1 LDFRQNSKCT
11 IEEADSSMKKPIVIK
26 LIVVIVIFLCA
37 LYIDLPHQNGLRI
50 GNFTR
55 SGDLYLGLDLQ
66 GGMQVLLEADVEP
79 GTTVTA
85 EQMSTARKI
94 LENRSNGLG
103 VSDIVFQTAGE
114 NRILAEFPGMTNADE
129 VLATLKGTGL
139 LEFVDTGD
147 QYFPEGEAIKTDLQH
162 STSSETNVVNSSNP
176 SSTESAGTAV
186 TALQTSATESITN
199 SAETTAQPSA
209 ESSLGNAEGTAQP
222 TAQSSEN
229 VEATPQPTAT
239 STEQPT
245 EEEKIY
251 HTVLTGSALKNV
263 TVQMYN
269 NQPVISFEL
278 KSEDAQTFADFTSQN
293 VNKFLTIVL
302 DGKVISSPRINEPIT
317 DGKGVISGNFTID
330 SANAL
335 AIQLKYGALPVPLKV
350 VEYKL
355 IGATLGED
363 SLQKSLVA
371 GLIGLTIAALFMLIY
386 YRLPGLIAVLE
397 IIFYGSVTLA
407 VYKLIPVSL
416 SLSGIA
422 GFLLTTGGA
431 FDANILMFE
440 RLKEELRNGKTI
452 TQAVGL
458 SWPRAWSSIRDSNI
472 ATLITAVILFYFG
485 SSFGASVVK
494 GFAVSL
500 IIGVLISMFS
510 ANFVTDT
517 LLHVFTKSIADV
529 PENKSKWF
537 GI

>member
-1 LDFRQNSKCT
+1 
-11 IEEADSSMKKPIVIK
+11 MKKPIVIK

-229 VEATPQPTAT
+229 VEATPQPTAA

-472 ATLITAVILFYFG
+472 ATLITAIILFYFG

>member
-1 LDFRQNSKCT
+1 
-11 IEEADSSMKKPIVIK
+11 MKKPIVIK
-26 LIVVIVIFLCA
+26 LVVVIVIFLCA

-162 STSSETNVVNSSNP
+162 STSSETNAVNPTSSASSDTNVVNSSSS

-186 TALQTSATESITN
+186 TALQSSATESITK
-199 SAETTAQPSA
+199 SVETTAQPSA
-209 ESSLGNAEGTAQP
+209 ESSLGNAEGTTQP
-222 TAQSSEN
+222 TAQTSEN
-229 VEATPQPTAT
+229 VEATPQPTAAT
-239 STEQPT
+239 TEQPAG
-245 EEEKIY
+245 EEKIY

-278 KSEDAQTFADFTSQN
+278 KSEDSKTFADFTSQN

-371 GLIGLTIAALFMLIY
+371 GLIGLSIAVLFMLIY

-397 IIFYGSVTLA
+397 IIFYGAVTLA
-407 VYKLIPVSL
+407 IYKLIPVSL

-452 TQAVGL
+452 SQAVGL

-472 ATLITAVILFYFG
+472 ATLITAIILFYFG

>member
-1 LDFRQNSKCT
+1 
-11 IEEADSSMKKPIVIK
+11 MKKPIVIK
-26 LIVVIVIFLCA
+26 LVVVIVIFLCA

-79 GTTVTA
+79 GTTVSA
-85 EQMSTARKI
+85 EQMSTAQKI

-147 QYFPEGEAIKTDLQH
+147 QYFPEGEAIKTDLLH
-162 STSSETNVVNSSNP
+162 SSSSETDVVNSAAPN
-176 SSTESAGTAV
+176 STEAV
-186 TALQTSATESITN
+186 SITESITE
-199 SAETTAQPSA
+199 SVEVTAQSSA
-209 ESSLGNAEGTAQP
+209 ESSLGNVEGTTQL
-222 TAQSSEN
+222 TIQSSAEN
-229 VEATPQPTAT
+229 VEATPEPTAAA
-239 STEQPT
+239 TEQPA

-278 KSEDAQTFADFTSQN
+278 KSEDAKTFADFTSQN

-363 SLQKSLVA
+363 SLQKSLIA
-371 GLIGLTIAALFMLIY
+371 GLIGLAIAALFMLIY
-386 YRLPGLIAVLE
+386 YRLPGFIAVLE
-397 IIFYGSVTLA
+397 IIFYGAVTLA